1 MSFKKRTIDGVSMEP
16 KEYLDYADKI
26 ARQGYFSN
34 CPIERNNGQD
44 MMWYLWSGKESPL
57 FGKDKMSTFERYFT
71 DNAAL
76 KKENKNAYYK
86 FRDNEEV
93 CIKILNE
100 FGLDETGHIINGH
113 VPVAVKKGESPI
125 KANGRLIVI
134 DGGFSKAY
142 QNQTG
147 IAGYTLVSNSRGF
160 ILASHKA
167 FESKKSA
174 IEHDLDIHTSKIIL
188 ERASQRIMVKDTDKG
203 KMLIKHIEALKELL
217 LAYRN
222 GDIKEKI

>member
-1 MSFKKRTIDGVSMEP
+1 MKAG
-16 KEYLDYADKI
+16 
-26 ARQGYFSN
+26 
-34 CPIERNNGQD
+34 
-44 MMWYLWSGKESPL
+44 
-57 FGKDKMSTFERYFT
+57 
-71 DNAAL
+71 
-76 KKENKNAYYK
+76 
-86 FRDNEEV
+86 
-93 CIKILNE
+93 IL
-100 FGLDETGHIINGH
+100 LMVM

-160 ILASHKA
+160 ILASHKT

-188 ERASQRIMVKDTDKG
+188 ERSAKRIMVKDTDKG
-203 KMLIKHIEALKELL
+203 KLLIQHINALKELL

-222 GDIKEKI
+222 GDIKEKR